1 MYIREIHIK
10 NFGNLKNHH
19 VQFSPGLNV
28 IYGENGAGKSTM
40 QQFLCAMLFGM
51 EKSRG
56 RAGRGN
62 PYDRYEPWE
71 APAYYAG
78 SMRFCTGGQDFYL
91 ERNFYHK
98 ERSAYLVNER
108 DGEELSVEQGD
119 LRMLLGGISKAA
131 YENTFF
137 IRQGDILPKG
147 ELADC
152 LRDELH
158 NLTKTGD
165 GSFELSR
172 TFDAL
177 GRERKALEKQ
187 CRQAEAEKNSQL
199 ELLGAQERM
208 LKERR
213 EKLSARYEAQRE
225 QIAQLM
231 SGAERMD
238 QDLRS
243 QSQWTKKEGMDWMQ
257 GQENEK
263 PGDLQINDAAGRNRK
278 KISAV
283 FRILLYI
290 ALCAGWLLLCLY
302 LRLPR
307 NVWFIGQAA
316 VLVLILS
323 AVLRGKKKQD
333 GGDTVLQG
341 NRAETVLQRNRAE
354 ETDAVIEENAGFQA
368 EMAKRRAVLSVLE
381 EELQE
386 NELELR
392 NNLDARSEVIQISE
406 KNGVRS
412 RELEAVALAEET
424 LQSLAAEMEQSGASR
439 LNKRVAEIFSQITG
453 GQWGE
458 VMLSEKYEPRI
469 AEEYR
474 VRSVEAF
481 SVGTMQQAYF
491 AFRMAAGQFL
501 EQEETLPILMD
512 EVFSMYDGRR
522 LKEALTWI
530 GRQKRQIFLFTC
542 QEREMEYLKELGIP
556 FQCVSLSE

>member
-40 QQFLCAMLFGM
+40 QQFLCGMLFGM

-98 ERSAYLVNER
+98 ERSSYLVNER

-187 CRQAEAEKNSQL
+187 CRQAEAEKNSQM

-238 QDLRS
+238 QDLRN
-243 QSQWTKKEGMDWMQ
+243 QRQWTKKEGMDWMQ
-257 GQENEK
+257 EQENEK
-263 PGDLQINDAAGRNRK
+263 PEDLQINDAVGRNRK

-283 FRILLYI
+283 LRILLYI

-323 AVLRGKKKQD
+323 AALQGKKKQD
-333 GGDTVLQG
+333 GGDTVLQR
-341 NRAETVLQRNRAE
+341 NRAETG
-354 ETDAVIEENAGFQA
+354 DAVIEKKVGFQA
-368 EMAKRRAVLSVLE
+368 EMAKRQAVLAVLE

-386 NELELR
+386 NELELK

-412 RELEAVALAEET
+412 RELEALALAEET

-458 VMLSEKYEPRI
+458 VILSEKYEPRI

-491 AFRMAAGQFL
+491 AFRMAAGQLL

-542 QEREMEYLKELGIP
+542 QEREMEYLKELRIP

>member
-10 NFGNLKNHH
+10 NFGNLKNRR

-187 CRQAEAEKNSQL
+187 CRQAEAEKNSQM
-199 ELLGAQERM
+199 ELLGAQEQM

-238 QDLRS
+238 QDLRN
-243 QSQWTKKEGMDWMQ
+243 QRQWTKKEGMDWMQ

-263 PGDLQINDAAGRNRK
+263 PEDLQINDAAGRNRK

-283 FRILLYI
+283 LRILLYI

-307 NVWFIGQAA
+307 NVWFIGQTT

-333 GGDTVLQG
+333 GG
-341 NRAETVLQRNRAE
+341 ETVLQRNRAE
-354 ETDAVIEENAGFQA
+354 EADADIEENAGFQA

-386 NELELR
+386 NELELK

-412 RELEAVALAEET
+412 RELEALALAEET

-439 LNKRVAEIFSQITG
+439 LNKRVAEIFNQITG

-458 VMLSEKYEPRI
+458 VILSEKYEPRI

-491 AFRMAAGQFL
+491 AFRMAAGQLL

-542 QEREMEYLKELGIP
+542 QEREMEYLKELRIP